1 VRIALWAIDPFT
13 ASQER
18 FSELGWSVRFVSP
31 CDCGRALLEGEVD
44 VALIPSIEVLG
55 NTAAYTVLP
64 GVAFASKRRFPYVG
78 LLMGRPVVEIRTIRP
93 TPDAE
98 PFYGLASVVL
108 REQYDCRTTMV
119 RDGEAD
125 SMLLFGA
132 DAADA
137 GGETLIDIGLEWFEL
152 TGSPLVWG
160 FFTVRPGTIPDAELA
175 AVQDELASALI
186 SDRKTPSPQSTEEPA
201 ARADLLATYD
211 PEVSEG
217 IDELA
222 HYLFY
227 VGILDDIPALR
238 LMATQ
243 N

>member
-18 FSELGWSVRFVSP
+18 FSELGWTVRFVSP
-31 CDCGRALLEGEVD
+31 RDCGRALLDGEVD
-44 VALIPSIEVLG
+44 LALVPSIDVLG
-55 NTAAYTVLP
+55 NTAAVTVLP

-108 REQYDCRTTMV
+108 REQYDCRTTMI

-125 SMLLFGA
+125 SMLLFGP

-137 GGETLIDIGLEWFEL
+137 GGETRIDIGLEWFEL
-152 TGSPLVWG
+152 TGTPLAWG
-160 FFTVRPGTIPDAELA
+160 FFAVRPGTVPDAELA
-175 AVQDELASALI
+175 TVQDELVSALN
-186 SDRKTPSPQSTEEPA
+186 SDQKMPDQLPA
-201 ARADLLATYD
+201 EKAAAIDLQVTYD

-238 LMATQ
+238 VMATQ

>member
-1 VRIALWAIDPFT
+1 MRIALWAIDPFT

-18 FSELGWSVRFVSP
+18 FSELGWTVRFLSP
-31 CDCGRALLEGEVD
+31 RDCGRALLEGEVD
-44 VALIPSIEVLG
+44 LALIPSIEVLG

-78 LLMGRPVVEIRTIRP
+78 LLMGRPVGEIRTIRP

-125 SMLLFGA
+125 SMLLFGPE
-132 DAADA
+132 AADA
-137 GGETLIDIGLEWFEL
+137 GGETPIDIGLEWFEL
-152 TGSPLVWG
+152 TGTPLAWG
-160 FFTVRPGTIPDAELA
+160 FFCVRPGTIPDAQLA
-175 AVQDELASALI
+175 AVQDELSTALS
-186 SDRKTPSPQSTEEPA
+186 SDQEMLDSVEQVA
-201 ARADLLATYD
+201 ARPDLLVTYD